1 MVHVNFCDGIKE
13 HERLE
18 ILTFQAQAL
27 HPVHAGS
34 PILADS
40 SHSHSPPSPQSTVH
54 TVPRI
59 FLESPLSS
67 PYDMNLLSRHQST
80 RTTESLH
87 MFCVD
92 TLPYYH
98 IRALEPTFISA
109 VLIVRQKCHSTPE
122 NCTSSLFT
130 PAYLSHN

>member
-1 MVHVNFCDGIKE
+1 MVHVNFCDGIK
-13 HERLE
+13 
-18 ILTFQAQAL
+18 
-27 HPVHAGS
+27 VHDLSGPSPACTLFVRNAGS
-34 PILADS
+34 PILAILPTATA
-40 SHSHSPPSPQSTVH
+40 HSPQSTVH
-54 TVPRI
+54 GTYLCRI

-80 RTTESLH
+80 RTTDSLH

-109 VLIVRQKCHSTPE
+109 VSIVRQKCHSTPE